1 MDTPLYE
8 QIYEYV
14 LNEVKEGR
22 LRPGD
27 RVSSEKELADQFG
40 VSRITSKSALEKL
53 AQSGVVLRI
62 KGKGTYVAEG
72 SDAPDGDSHESVP
85 ANGIPEEAIPGSA
98 AIAAKRLFGLILP
111 DFSESFGLGLVYAIE
126 ERCSE
131 LGMRLLLK
139 RSYGRQ
145 DEEESAI
152 DIFMELGVDGLIIF
166 PVHGE
171 HYNTG
176 LLRLV
181 LNRFPV
187 VLIDRYLKGIPAC
200 SVYTDNRQAAQEL
213 TSHLF
218 QQGHK
223 RIAFMSPPTEHT
235 STIEDRLNGFMDAY
249 LANGLLLNPQY
260 LVTQLRSTL
269 PTSSF
274 NMVHIRADEDI
285 IREFTQEHPEVTA
298 FVASEYNLALL
309 LWETLTKMGRR
320 LPDDYSVA
328 CFDSTPHVFDVPLFT
343 HIAQDENMIG
353 RTAVDILM
361 SQVEG
366 EEPPLYHTV
375 QFQMVQGRSIKKF
388 S

>member
-1 MDTPLYE
+1 MDIPLYE
-8 QIYEYV
+8 QIYEHV

-27 RVSSEKELADQFG
+27 RVPSEKELADQFG

-72 SDAPDGDSHESVP
+72 PDAPDGDSHESVP

-152 DIFMELGVDGLIIF
+152 DSFMELGVDGLIIF

-285 IREFTQEHPEVTA
+285 IREFTQAHPEVTA